1 MNLIK
6 GFRFPQERPQT
17 CRPVTLRLKA
27 HISQGQTPHFL
38 RGPNRNVELTSG
50 ALLRATPPPAPHP
63 PPRSLPV
70 EVLELQRLLHSCLL
84 CPLPAKSGA
93 HTTHGAVGFR
103 PEAPVGET
111 HPQWGVCSDAPQPL
125 RGPPVGL
132 RGLPEQ
138 APPAARRGSATTWPR
153 WIAPSPLPSL
163 HPPPPPPP
171 LHAPAAFRPWAWGL
185 PLSWGSSHCCPCWN
199 APPPAHPAPLICMTP
214 FPDAPG
220 EHTLDL
226 SAAGCSAPLGT
237 LATLPAM
244 SGS

>member
-50 ALLRATPPPAPHP
+50 ALLRATPPPAPRP

-70 EVLELQRLLHSCLL
+70 EVLEPQRLLHSCLL

-103 PEAPVGET
+103 PGAPVGET
-111 HPQWGVCSDAPQPL
+111 HPQWGACSDAP
-125 RGPPVGL
+125 
-132 RGLPEQ
+132 
-138 APPAARRGSATTWPR
+138 S
-153 WIAPSPLPSL
+153 
-163 HPPPPPPP
+163 
-171 LHAPAAFRPWAWGL
+171 
-185 PLSWGSSHCCPCWN
+185 
-199 APPPAHPAPLICMTP
+199 
-214 FPDAPG
+214 
-220 EHTLDL
+220 L
-226 SAAGCSAPLGT
+226 SAAPPWASGVSQSKRRPLPTEAPPLPGPGGSHLLHRPRFTHLPRPPPCSCSLQALGLGAPSLLGVFT
-237 LATLPAM
+237 LLPLLERPA
-244 SGS
+244 SRPSCSL